1 MVAIAVLAV
10 LLVVSLVCNGVL
22 LVWVF
27 KQKLSNEQKPK
38 LVYVVVIMSYC
49 CHFYVSSTKH
59 APEPAYE
66 LVDKS
71 GGVKLE
77 DNPAYSVTAG
87 QGSSE
92 DHQYDVIP
100 GGHHAKAK

>member
-1 MVAIAVLAV
+1 MVAIAVLTV

-77 DNPAYSVTAG
+77 DNPAYSVTVG
-87 QGSSE
+87 QDSSE
-92 DHQYDVIP
+92 DNQYDVIP